1 MSHKKAGG
9 SSKNGRDSQAQRLGI
24 KVYGEQAVLAGGII
38 VRQKGS
44 KFIPG
49 QNAGMGKDYTIF
61 SKVTGTVRFTEKKV
75 KKYDGRVFK
84 NKLVNIIPLQV
95 TAK

>member
-38 VRQKGS
+38 VAKKAQNLSLVKMREWARTTQSSQK
-44 KFIPG
+44 
-49 QNAGMGKDYTIF
+49 
-61 SKVTGTVRFTEKKV
+61 
-75 KKYDGRVFK
+75 
-84 NKLVNIIPLQV
+84 LQEQ
-95 TAK
+95 